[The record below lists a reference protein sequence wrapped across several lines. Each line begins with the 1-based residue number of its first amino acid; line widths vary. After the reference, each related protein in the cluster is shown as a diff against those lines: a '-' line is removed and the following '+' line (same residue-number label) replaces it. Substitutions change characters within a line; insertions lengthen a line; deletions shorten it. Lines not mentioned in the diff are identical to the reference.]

1 MSPDYSGREYL
12 NTERGH
18 LVSILDRVGDSYQYR
33 AYKPA
38 SSEITAGCITGRT
51 LERAVADG
59 VYVRAT
65 ASRLSVSRRGGD
77 RR

>member
-1 MSPDYSGREYL
+1 MNTDYSGREYL

-38 SSEITAGCITGRT
+38 NDEITAGCITRRT

-65 ASRLSVSRRGGD
+65 VSRLNDSRRGGE
-77 RR
+77 R